1 MDEIK
6 HLLEPLGKDERNEIL
21 AYLSKKEE
29 QFLFLQK
36 DHEALLESTHQ
47 LVKILNQRAS
57 VHDESMPENG
67 DESITGQVVPEDQET
82 ATAMN
87 DLFLLEDELKKAEQ
101 HIQNLEKECEQYQK
115 TNLEL
120 KKSLQDSHGNNLAL
134 EQQVQDLMEQNKQ
147 LQLSLDRF
155 VSLLKL

>member
-6 HLLEPLGKDERNEIL
+6 HLLEALGKDERKEIL
-21 AYLSKKEE
+21 EYLSKKEE
-29 QFLFLQK
+29 RFLFLQK

-47 LVKILNQRAS
+47 LVKILNQRAA
-57 VHDESMPENG
+57 VHDKGMPEPG
-67 DESITGQVVPEDQET
+67 DENIAGQVASVNPET
-82 ATAMN
+82 AVPM
-87 DLFLLEDELKKAEQ
+87 DVLLQLEENLKKAEQ

-120 KKSLQDSHGNNLAL
+120 KKSLQDSYGNNLAL

>member
-47 LVKILNQRAS
+47 LVKILNRRAT
-57 VHDESMPENG
+57 VHDKGMAEPDDEN
-67 DESITGQVVPEDQET
+67 IAGQVASGKPETTVPMDG
-82 ATAMN
+82 
-87 DLFLLEDELKKAEQ
+87 LLQLEENLKKAEQ
-101 HIQNLEKECEQYQK
+101 HIQNLEKECEQCQK

>member
-47 LVKILNQRAS
+47 LVKILNQRAA
-57 VHDESMPENG
+57 VHDKGMAEPDDEN
-67 DESITGQVVPEDQET
+67 IAGQAASVNPET
-82 ATAMN
+82 AVPM
-87 DLFLLEDELKKAEQ
+87 DVLLQLEENLKKAEQ

-120 KKSLQDSHGNNLAL
+120 KKSLQDSYGNNLAL

>member
-6 HLLEPLGKDERNEIL
+6 HLLEPLGKDERNEML

-47 LVKILNQRAS
+47 LVEALNRRAAVHDKGMPEPGDENIAGQAAS
-57 VHDESMPENG
+57 VNP
-67 DESITGQVVPEDQET
+67 ET
-82 ATAMN
+82 AVPM
-87 DLFLLEDELKKAEQ
+87 DGLLQLEENLKKAEQ

-115 TNLEL
+115 MNLEL
-120 KKSLQDSHGNNLAL
+120 KKSLQDSYDNNLAL

>member
-6 HLLEPLGKDERNEIL
+6 RLLEPLGKDERNEIL

-47 LVKILNQRAS
+47 LVKILNQRAA
-57 VHDESMPENG
+57 VHDKGMAEPDDEN
-67 DESITGQVVPEDQET
+67 IAGQAASVNPET
-82 ATAMN
+82 AVPM
-87 DLFLLEDELKKAEQ
+87 DVLLQLEENLKKAEQ

-120 KKSLQDSHGNNLAL
+120 KKSLQDSYGNNLAL

>member
-47 LVKILNQRAS
+47 LVKILNQRAA
-57 VHDESMPENG
+57 VHDKGMAEPDDEN
-67 DESITGQVVPEDQET
+67 IAGQAASVNPET
-82 ATAMN
+82 AVPM
-87 DLFLLEDELKKAEQ
+87 DVLLQLEENLKKAEQ

-120 KKSLQDSHGNNLAL
+120 KTSLQDSYGNNLAL